1 MASRPACCMVPRH
14 SDSPDA
20 LRTPNSFKQM
30 GLPAPS
36 IARSPMIARPVIEV
50 WRAVHDRG
58 STDRDPV
65 AFGIAAGRPAS
76 DLRLPVDINR
86 VGVLA
91 ARHGIALIGRTR
103 NHRAIAARIFV
114 APTDRSARRT
124 GIERPHLRLV
134 GARPILVVE
143 RGPHPV
149 ADQSAD
155 GGARHRAHD
164 AAAAAAELRSEHRAA
179 EGAHEGAG
187 ALVRA
192 GWLWIARTGGQ

>member
-1 MASRPACCMVPRH
+1 
-14 SDSPDA
+14 
-20 LRTPNSFKQM
+20 
-30 GLPAPS
+30 S

-86 VGVLA
+86 VGGLA
-91 ARHGIALIGRTR
+91 ARHCIALQGPARKPPP
-103 NHRAIAARIFV
+103 IAA
-114 APTDRSARRT
+114 PTLLSQPDRSAARA
-124 GIERPHLRLV
+124 GIERPHRRLV
-134 GARPILVVE
+134 AAGPILVVE
-143 RGPHPV
+143 RGPDPV

-192 GWLWIARTGGQ
+192 GWLWIA